1 MSHLRQAASGASLP
15 VWTWSATRGLVRDGQ
30 SSQPGT
36 TSAGGAIGFLA
47 EVDGPGVF
55 VFHDVGH
62 VLEDHVTLRAIKER
76 ALEATPAQTFVL
88 TGATISVPDELLGL
102 ALLWTLEPPSD
113 AEVQR
118 LVAVLANGD
127 EGTDEG

>member
-1 MSHLRQAASGASLP
+1 
-15 VWTWSATRGLVRDGQ
+15 
-30 SSQPGT
+30 
-36 TSAGGAIGFLA
+36 
-47 EVDGPGVF
+47 DGPGVF

-76 ALEATPAQTFVL
+76 SLEATPAQTFVL
-88 TGATISVPDELLGL
+88 TGATISVPDELRGL

-118 LVAVLANGD
+118 RVADTVEELRSRHLAQIELTEERVRELADRLKGLSLPEAQRLILRAALD
-127 EGTDEG
+127 DCRLD